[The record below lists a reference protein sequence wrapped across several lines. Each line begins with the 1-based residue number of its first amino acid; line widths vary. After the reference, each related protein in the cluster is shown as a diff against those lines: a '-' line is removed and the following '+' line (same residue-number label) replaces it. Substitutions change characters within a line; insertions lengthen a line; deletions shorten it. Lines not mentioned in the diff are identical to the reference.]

1 STNLIGG
8 QPARAASSF
17 AGIFSLGPSQK
28 IQLINTNGSW
38 HINRT
43 ALNCNDSL
51 KTGFLAA
58 LFYTHSFNASGCPE
72 RISVCKDITEF
83 RIGWGGLEYEENV
96 TNDADM

>member
-1 STNLIGG
+1 STRTVGG
-8 QPARAASSF
+8 QVAQATGSF
-17 AGIFSLGPSQK
+17 ASLFAPGPSQK

-51 KTGFLAA
+51 NTGFLAS
-58 LFYTHSFNASGCPE
+58 LFYTRSFNASGCPE
-72 RISVCKDITEF
+72 RLSACKDITEF

>member
-1 STNLIGG
+1 NTRVVGG
-8 QPARAASSF
+8 QAAKATRSF
-17 AGIFSLGPSQK
+17 VGMFSPGPSQK

-51 KTGFLAA
+51 NTGFLAS

-72 RISVCKDITEF
+72 RLSACKDITEF
-83 RIGWGGLEYEENV
+83 RIGWGGLEYEESV
-96 TNDADM
+96 TNDVDM

>member
-1 STNLIGG
+1 NTRVVGG
-8 QPARAASSF
+8 QAAKATGSL
-17 AGIFSLGPSQK
+17 AGIFSPGPSQK

-51 KTGFLAA
+51 NTGFLVS
-58 LFYTHSFNASGCPE
+58 LFYTRSFNASGCPE
-72 RISVCKDITEF
+72 RLSVCKDITEF

-96 TNDADM
+96 TNDVDM

>member
-1 STNLIGG
+1 NTRTVGG
-8 QPARAASSF
+8 QVAQATGSL
-17 AGIFSLGPSQK
+17 AGILAPGPSQK

-51 KTGFLAA
+51 NTGFLAS
-58 LFYTHSFNASGCPE
+58 LFYTRSFNASGCPE
-72 RISVCKDITEF
+72 RLSACKDITEF